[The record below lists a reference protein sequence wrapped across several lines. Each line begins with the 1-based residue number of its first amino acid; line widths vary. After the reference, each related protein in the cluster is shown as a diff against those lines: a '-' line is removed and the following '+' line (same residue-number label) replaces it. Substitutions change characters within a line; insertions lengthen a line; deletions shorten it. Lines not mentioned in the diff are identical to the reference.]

1 MLGVEFPAGYA
12 RILPMKSKITYWKET
27 DGKYLG
33 YLNDYPDHW
42 TQGEDLDDLKAHLRD
57 LHQEFSNNELPGIKR
72 MEEIEV
78 G

>member
-1 MLGVEFPAGYA
+1 
-12 RILPMKSKITYWKET
+12 MKSQITYWKET
-27 DGKYLG
+27 DGKFLG

-42 TQGEDLDDLKAHLRD
+42 TQGDDLEDLKAHLRD
-57 LHQEFSNNELPGIKR
+57 LYNEFTTHDLPGIRK

>member
-1 MLGVEFPAGYA
+1 MLGVEFPAGCA
-12 RILPMKSKITYWKET
+12 RILPMKSKITYWKEA

-42 TQGEDLDDLKAHLRD
+42 TQGEDLNDLKAHLRD
-57 LHQEFSNNELPGIKR
+57 LHQEFSNHELPGIKK

>member
-1 MLGVEFPAGYA
+1 
-12 RILPMKSKITYWKET
+12 MKSKITYWKET
-27 DGKYLG
+27 DGMFLG

-42 TQGEDLDDLKAHLRD
+42 TQGTDLEDLKAHLRD
-57 LHQEFSNNELPGIKR
+57 LYNEFTTHDLPGIRK

>member
-1 MLGVEFPAGYA
+1 
-12 RILPMKSKITYWKET
+12 MKSKFTYWQEN

-42 TQGEDLDDLKAHLRD
+42 SQGDSLDDLKEHLKD
-57 LHQEFSNNELPGIKR
+57 LYQDFSKGDLPGIKKV
-72 MEEIEV
+72 EEIEV

>member
-1 MLGVEFPAGYA
+1 
-12 RILPMKSKITYWKET
+12 MKQKITYWKEP

-42 TQGEDLDDLKAHLRD
+42 TQGETLDDLKEHLAD
-57 LHQEFSNNELPGIKR
+57 LYKEFSGGDLPGIKKVV
-72 MEEIEV
+72 EIEV

>member
-1 MLGVEFPAGYA
+1 
-12 RILPMKSKITYWKET
+12 MKSQITYWKET
-27 DGKYLG
+27 DGKFLG

-42 TQGEDLDDLKAHLRD
+42 TQGDDLEDLKAHLRD
-57 LHQEFSNNELPGIKR
+57 LYHEFTTQDLPGIKK